1 MPGQWQCQDSGGY
14 RGPKGYVHGSFL
26 FLIFLFLIPNFLAFV
41 TFIPVI
47 YMVSTFLEGLISYLS
62 LETRVQLVKVSVERE
77 M

>member
-1 MPGQWQCQDSGGY
+1 MVQEPQRICPRQLLVSD
-14 RGPKGYVHGSFL
+14 
-26 FLIFLFLIPNFLAFV
+26 FLFLIPNFLAFV
-41 TFIPVI
+41 AFIPAI